1 VSDQSHS
8 VRFVPQLE
16 SFGSG
21 NHIASFRT
29 SRQKVAI
36 LLAALNRDTAVN
48 LLRKFDPGSIKQL
61 LESSGQLGDL
71 NTGDFEPVVREFTA
85 EFAEA
90 LGISAGAEQLM
101 PLLEAAFT
109 SETVSELLGLSAKE
123 VKDSVWP
130 KFTPKMDAIL
140 VPFLLDEHEQ
150 TAAIILSKLPVD
162 LAVKCFALLP
172 QELTPRLLA
181 RSLSQRPIAAEIL
194 SLLEQSLE
202 EQFFSKTEEASK
214 DVWIERVASMV
225 NRMEREQAM
234 SVLASLEKT
243 SPEQAR
249 QLRKHIF
256 MFEDLDRME
265 AKSKSRL
272 FDRVAAE
279 LVTPALWGMDAAFKE
294 GILSCLS
301 ARARRMVESELGAGD
316 QEPRKD
322 TLPARKKI
330 AEVALIM
337 SRKGEIS
344 LPDDSGIV
352 QTANAVAA

>member
-1 VSDQSHS
+1 MSERSDTL
-8 VRFVPQLE
+8 RFVPQLE
-16 SFGSG
+16 RFGSSSG
-21 NHIASFRT
+21 ATLRS
-29 SRQKVAI
+29 SREKVAI

-48 LLRKFDPGSIKQL
+48 LLKKFDPGSIKQL

-71 NTGDFEPVVREFTA
+71 NTGDFEPVVKEFTA

-90 LGISAGAEQLM
+90 LGISAGAEQLI

-109 SETVSELLGLSAKE
+109 PETVSKLLGLSVAE
-123 VKDSVWP
+123 VKDSVWS
-130 KFTPKMDAIL
+130 KFTTKMDAIL

-181 RSLSQRPIAAEIL
+181 RSLSQRPIAPEML
-194 SLLEQSLE
+194 TLLEHTLE
-202 EQFFSKTEEASK
+202 QQFFSKTEETSK
-214 DVWIERVASMV
+214 DVWIERAASMV

-256 MFEDLDRME
+256 MFEDLDRMD
-265 AKSKSRL
+265 AKSRSRL

-279 LVTPALWGMDAAFKE
+279 WVTPSLWGMDAAFKE

-316 QEPRKD
+316 QEPRND

-330 AEVALIM
+330 AEMALSM

-344 LPDDSGIV
+344 LPDDSG
-352 QTANAVAA
+352 TAPAPGAVAA